1 MNSFWKIFL
10 ASLLAIFVGIIL
22 FFFVSIGFLSS
33 LASFAG
39 PSVQVADN
47 SVLTLKLDNRIVDR
61 KSNNPF
67 EDMDIPFPGISTTS
81 TTGLNQILR
90 SIKKAKTDGH
100 IKGIYLNLSDI
111 GAGYATIEEIRDA
124 LEDFKSSDKFI
135 YAYSD
140 NISQKAYY
148 LATVADSVI
157 MNPRGMF
164 DFRGLSAQRTF
175 YKKAMD
181 KFGVDMQIIRGRN
194 NKFKS
199 AVEPFMYEKM
209 SEANR
214 EQTMVYLN
222 SIWSHLLQGISD
234 ARKIPDDSLQ
244 AYANEVQTFRM
255 PQKALSKGFFDNL
268 KYKDQVLDD
277 LRTLTGVGKDK
288 DIPSISPVKYDKV
301 PKKLDGKGL
310 AKNKIAVVYAQGEID
325 PGSDGPYYIDSR
337 KISETIRKARRDST
351 IKAVVLRV
359 NSPGGSA
366 YGSEVIW
373 REVELTQKVKPVVVS
388 MGDLAASGGYYISCA
403 AGTII
408 AEPTT
413 ITGSIGI
420 FGMIPNFHDLLSNKI
435 GITFDEVNTNAHSGM
450 PTVSRAMTP
459 FEHDLMQNYVEKG
472 YELFLKRVAAGRD
485 TTSHY
490 IDGIGQGRVWTGENG
505 KQIGLVDKFG
515 GLNDAIKLAASQAG
529 VENYRIKEL
538 PKEKDPFEELLK
550 NFTAAAKVKMSEYV
564 LGNSYKTW
572 ENINRVSNMNGLYTM
587 LPYTL
592 EIR

>member
-10 ASLLAIFVGIIL
+10 ASLLAMFVGIIL

-33 LASFAG
+33 LASFAEST
-39 PSVQVADN
+39 PQVADN
-47 SVLTLKLDNRIVDR
+47 SVLTLKLNNRIVDR

-67 EDMDIPFPGISTTS
+67 ENMDIPLPGVSTTP
-81 TTGLNQILR
+81 TTGLNQILH
-90 SIKKAKTDGH
+90 SIKKAKTDDH

-124 LEDFKSSDKFI
+124 LKDFKSSDKFI

-164 DFRGLSAQRTF
+164 DFRGLTAQRTF

-181 KFGVDMQIIRGRN
+181 KFGIDMQIIRGRN

-214 EQTMVYLN
+214 EQTKVYLH
-222 SIWSHLLQGISD
+222 SIWNHLLQGISET
-234 ARKIPDDSLQ
+234 RSISIDSLQ

-255 PQKALSKGFFDNL
+255 PQKALSEGFFDNL
-268 KYKDQVLDD
+268 KYKDQVLAD
-277 LRTLTGVGKDK
+277 LRSLTGVSENK
-288 DIPSISPVKYDKV
+288 DIPSIGPGKYDKV
-301 PKKLDGKGL
+301 PEKHDGKGL
-310 AKNKIAVVYAQGEID
+310 AKNKIAVIYAQGEID
-325 PGSDGPYYIDSR
+325 PGSDGSYYIDSK
-337 KISETIRKARRDST
+337 KISETIRKARRDSS
-351 IKAVVLRV
+351 IKAVVFRV

-373 REVELTQKVKPVVVS
+373 REVELTQQVKPVVVS

-403 AGTII
+403 AGTIM

-435 GITFDEVNTNAHSGM
+435 GITFDEVNTNEHSGM

-505 KQIGLVDKFG
+505 IQIGLVDKFG
-515 GLNDAIKLAASQAG
+515 GLTDAIKLAASQAG

-550 NFTAAAKVKMSEYV
+550 NFSTAAKVKMSEYV
-564 LGNSYKTW
+564 LGDSYKTW
-572 ENINRVSNMNGLYTM
+572 ENINRVSHMNGLYTM

>member
-1 MNSFWKIFL
+1 MNSFWKVFL
-10 ASLLAIFVGIIL
+10 ATLLAMFIGVIL
-22 FFFVSIGFLSS
+22 FFFISIGFLSS
-33 LASFAG
+33 LASFAE
-39 PSVQVADN
+39 PTVQVADN

-67 EDMDIPFPGISTTS
+67 EDLNLPGLNTTS

-90 SIKKAKTDGH
+90 SIKKAKTDDH
-100 IKGIYLNLSDI
+100 IKGIYLNLSGI
-111 GAGYATIEEIRDA
+111 GAGYATVEEIRDA
-124 LEDFKSSDKFI
+124 LKDFKTSDKFI

-181 KFGVDMQIIRGRN
+181 KFGIDMQIIRGRN

-214 EQTMVYLN
+214 EQTKVYLN
-222 SIWSHLLQGISD
+222 SIWNHLLQGISET
-234 ARKIPDDSLQ
+234 RNIPVDSLQ
-244 AYANEVQTFRM
+244 AFANEVQTFRM
-255 PQKALSKGFFDNL
+255 PQKALSEGFFDNL
-268 KYKDQVLDD
+268 KYKDQVLND
-277 LRTLTGVGKDK
+277 LRELTGVGKDK
-288 DIPSISPVKYDKV
+288 DIPSIGPGKYDKV

-310 AKNKIAVVYAQGEID
+310 AKNKIAVIYAQGEID
-325 PGSDGPYYIDSR
+325 PGSDGSYYIDSK
-337 KISETIRKARRDST
+337 KISQTIRQARRDSS
-351 IKAVVLRV
+351 IKAVVFRV

-403 AGTII
+403 AGTIL

-435 GITFDEVNTNAHSGM
+435 GITFDEVNTNTHSDM

-472 YELFLKRVAAGRD
+472 YELFLKRVATGRD
-485 TTSHY
+485 TTSTY

-515 GLNDAIKLAASQAG
+515 GLNDAIKLAANQAG

-538 PKEKDPFEELLK
+538 PKEKEPFEELLK
-550 NFTAAAKVKMSEYV
+550 NFSTAAKVKMSEYV
-564 LGNSYKTW
+564 LGDSYKTW
-572 ENINRVSNMNGLYTM
+572 ENINRVSHMNGLYTM

>member
-10 ASLLAIFVGIIL
+10 ATLLAMFIGIIL

-33 LASFAG
+33 LASFAE
-39 PSVQVADN
+39 PTVQVADN
-47 SVLTLKLDNRIVDR
+47 SVLTLKLNDRIVDR

-67 EDMDIPFPGISTTS
+67 EDLNLPGFQTTS

-90 SIKKAKTDGH
+90 SIKKAKTDDH

-111 GAGYATIEEIRDA
+111 GAGYATVEEIRDA
-124 LEDFKSSDKFI
+124 LKDFKTSDKFI

-181 KFGVDMQIIRGRN
+181 KFGIKMQIVRGRN

-214 EQTMVYLN
+214 EQTKVYLN
-222 SIWSHLLQGISD
+222 SIWDHLLQGISE
-234 ARKIPDDSLQ
+234 ARNIPIDSLQ
-244 AYANEVQTFRM
+244 VYANEVQSFRM
-255 PQKALSKGFFDNL
+255 PEKARKEGFFDNL
-268 KYKDQVLDD
+268 KYKDQVLND
-277 LRTLTGVGKDK
+277 LRSLTGVGKDK
-288 DIPSISPVKYDKV
+288 DIPSIGPGKYDKV

-310 AKNKIAVVYAQGEID
+310 AKDKIAIVYAQGEID
-325 PGSDGPYYIDSR
+325 PGSNGSYYIDSK
-337 KISETIRKARRDST
+337 KISQTIRQARRDST

-403 AGTII
+403 AGTIL

-435 GITFDEVNTNAHSGM
+435 GITFDHVNTNAHSDM

-459 FEHDLMQNYVEKG
+459 FEHDLMQNYVEQG
-472 YELFLKRVAAGRD
+472 YKLFLSRVAAGRD
-485 TTSHY
+485 TTSQY
-490 IDGIGQGRVWTGENG
+490 IDSIGQGRVWTGENG

-515 GLNDAIKLAASQAG
+515 GLNDAVKLAATQAG
-529 VENYRIKEL
+529 VDHYRIKEL
-538 PKEKDPFEELLK
+538 PKEKDPFEEILK
-550 NFTAAAKVKMSEYV
+550 SFSTKAKVSMSEYL
-564 LGNSYKTW
+564 LGDSYQTW
-572 ENINRVSNMNGLYTM
+572 ENINRVSHMNGLYTM

>member
-10 ASLLAIFVGIIL
+10 ASLLAIFVGFIL

-33 LASFAG
+33 LASFAE

-67 EDMDIPFPGISTTS
+67 EDLNLPGMSTTS

-90 SIKKAKTDGH
+90 SIKKAKTDDH

-124 LEDFKSSDKFI
+124 LKDFKSSDKFI

-164 DFRGLSAQRTF
+164 DFRGLTAQRTF

-181 KFGVDMQIIRGRN
+181 KFGIDMQIIRGRN

-214 EQTMVYLN
+214 EQTKVYLN
-222 SIWSHLLQGISD
+222 SIWNHLLQGISE
-234 ARKIPDDSLQ
+234 ARKIPVDSLQ

-255 PQKALSKGFFDNL
+255 PQKALREGFFDNL
-268 KYKDQVLDD
+268 KYKDQVLAD
-277 LRTLTGVGKDK
+277 LRSLTGVGKNK
-288 DIPSISPVKYDKV
+288 DIPSIGPDKYDKV
-301 PKKLDGKGL
+301 PQKHDGKGL
-310 AKNKIAVVYAQGEID
+310 AKNKIAVIYAQGEID
-325 PGSDGPYYIDSR
+325 PGSDGSYYIDSR
-337 KISETIRKARRDST
+337 KISQTIRKARLDST
-351 IKAVVLRV
+351 IKAVVFRV

-373 REVELTQKVKPVVVS
+373 REVELTQQVKPVVVS

-403 AGTII
+403 AGTIM

-435 GITFDEVNTNAHSGM
+435 GITFDEVNTNEHSGM
-450 PTVSRAMTP
+450 PTVSRALTP
-459 FEHDLMQNYVEKG
+459 FEHDLIQNYVENG

-485 TTSHY
+485 TTSTY

-515 GLNDAIKLAASQAG
+515 GLNDAIKLAANQAG

-550 NFTAAAKVKMSEYV
+550 NFSTAAKVKMSEYV
-564 LGNSYKTW
+564 LGDSYKTW
-572 ENINRVSNMNGLYTM
+572 ENINRVSHMNGLYTM

>member
-33 LASFAG
+33 LASFAEST
-39 PSVQVADN
+39 PQVADN
-47 SVLTLKLDNRIVDR
+47 SVLTLKLNNRIVDR

-67 EDMDIPFPGISTTS
+67 EDMDIPFPGVSTS
-81 TTGLNQILR
+81 PTTGLNQILR
-90 SIKKAKTDGH
+90 SIKKAKTDDH

-124 LEDFKSSDKFI
+124 LKDFKSSDKFI

-148 LATVADSVI
+148 LATVADSLI

-164 DFRGLSAQRTF
+164 DFRGLTAQRTF

-181 KFGVDMQIIRGRN
+181 KFGIDMQIIRGRN

-214 EQTMVYLN
+214 EQTKVYLH
-222 SIWSHLLQGISD
+222 SIWNHLLQGISET
-234 ARKIPDDSLQ
+234 RNISIDSLQ

-255 PQKALSKGFFDNL
+255 PQKALSEGFFDNL
-268 KYKDQVLDD
+268 KYKDQVLAD
-277 LRTLTGVGKDK
+277 LRSLTGVSENK
-288 DIPSISPVKYDKV
+288 DIPSIGPGKYDKV
-301 PKKLDGKGL
+301 PEKHDGKGL
-310 AKNKIAVVYAQGEID
+310 AKNKIAVIYAQGEID
-325 PGSDGPYYIDSR
+325 PGSDGSYYIDSR
-337 KISETIRKARRDST
+337 KISQTIRKARQDST
-351 IKAVVLRV
+351 IKAVVFRV

-403 AGTII
+403 AGTIM

-472 YELFLKRVAAGRD
+472 YELFLKRVATGRD

-550 NFTAAAKVKMSEYV
+550 NFSTAAKVKMSEYV
-564 LGNSYKTW
+564 LGDSYKTW
-572 ENINRVSNMNGLYTM
+572 ENINRVSHMNGLYTM